1 MCGLCGTVDAD
12 HHWAGG
18 GGANDSAAARRQE
31 RVRLA
36 ALANA
41 LLTPTRIRVE
51 DFGGQSFVVR
61 SPTGAAEVVASL
73 PEVWRAAERLGR
85 APVDPLGP
93 PWTDG

>member
-1 MCGLCGTVDAD
+1 MCSLCGTVDAD

-18 GGANDSAAARRQE
+18 GGGADSPAQQRQQ
-31 RVRLA
+31 RLRLA

-41 LLTPTRIRVE
+41 LLAPARIAVE

-61 SPTGAAEVVASL
+61 SPTGAAEVVGSL

-85 APVDPLGP
+85 ARVDPLGP
-93 PWTDG
+93 HWVD